1 MMDYSKKYVYL
12 RKRGND
18 KYAVILHYETD
29 SGERKQKTMQTFDN
43 KKDAEKLK
51 IKLQNEINEEILITP
66 SKVTFV
72 ERCKQ
77 YYLDP
82 LRELAPNTQRRWD
95 SILRIHIE
103 PFFKDTLLEDVT
115 ISKYKA
121 FIQHVYK
128 LNLADGTKEE
138 ILNKSN
144 AALKD
149 AYYCKEIKENIVD
162 FAFPNNKKKKKVE
175 EFMLDENSIYNQEE
189 IKLILKKVESKPSL
203 FLALST
209 YTYTGVRFGEMAG
222 LLWDD
227 VDFKNKTIKIQNNL
241 QYIHGK
247 YILGPPKNYM
257 IRTISIPDT
266 LVELYKA
273 ESIHQKELKL
283 QGLLP
288 KEFNFVHLNAH
299 HKRWNSSSFCAA
311 YKRLIE
317 SIENLRYIPAHN
329 FRHSHATFLLTD
341 GVDVNTVSKRLGHKN
356 INTTIK
362 YYTHILKKA
371 DANAASSIES
381 IIKMA

>member
-1 MMDYSKKYVYL
+1 MDYSKKYVFI
-12 RKRGND
+12 RKRND
-18 KYAVILHYETD
+18 KFSVTIQYETD
-29 SGERKQKTMQTFDN
+29 SGKTKQKTVQVFDN

-51 IKLQNEINEEILITP
+51 VKIQNEINEEKFIAP
-66 SKVTFV
+66 SSTTFV
-72 ERCKQ
+72 EKCKQ

-103 PFFKDTLLEDVT
+103 PFFKDTLLEDIT
-115 ISKYKA
+115 INKYKT
-121 FIQHVYK
+121 FIQHIYS
-128 LNLADGTKEE
+128 LNLADGTKKE

-149 AYYCKEIKENIVD
+149 AYFCKEIKENIVD
-162 FAFPNNKKKKKVE
+162 FAFPNNKKKKKVQ
-175 EFMLDENSIYNQEE
+175 EFTLDENSIYSQEE

-203 FLALST
+203 FLVLST

-257 IRTISIPDT
+257 IRTISIPDV
-266 LVELYKA
+266 LVELYKK
-273 ESIHQKELKL
+273 ESIRQKELKL
-283 QGLLP
+283 QGLIP

-299 HKRWNSSSFCAA
+299 HKRWNSSTFCAA
-311 YKRLIE
+311 YKRLID
-317 SIENLRYIPAHN
+317 SIGNLRYIPAHN

>member
-1 MMDYSKKYVYL
+1 MMNYSKKYVFI
-12 RKRGND
+12 RKRND
-18 KYAVILHYETD
+18 RFSVTIQYETD
-29 SGERKQKTMQTFDN
+29 SGKTKQKTVQVFDN

-51 IKLQNEINEEILITP
+51 VKIQNEINEEKFIAP
-66 SKVTFV
+66 SSTTFV
-72 ERCKQ
+72 EKCKQ

-103 PFFKDTLLEDVT
+103 PFFKDTLLEDIT
-115 ISKYKA
+115 INKYKT
-121 FIQHVYK
+121 FIQHIYS
-128 LNLADGTKEE
+128 LNLADGTKKE

-149 AYYCKEIKENIVD
+149 AYFCKEIKENIVD
-162 FAFPNNKKKKKVE
+162 FAFPNNKKKKKVQ
-175 EFMLDENSIYNQEE
+175 EFTLDENSIYSQEE

-203 FLALST
+203 FLVLST

-257 IRTISIPDT
+257 IRTISIPDV
-266 LVELYKA
+266 LVELYKK
-273 ESIHQKELKL
+273 ESIRQKELKL
-283 QGLLP
+283 QGLIP

-299 HKRWNSSSFCAA
+299 HKRWNSSTFCAA
-311 YKRLIE
+311 YKRLID
-317 SIENLRYIPAHN
+317 SIGNLRYIPAHN

>member
-1 MMDYSKKYVYL
+1 MDYSKKYVFI
-12 RKRGND
+12 RKRND
-18 KYAVILHYETD
+18 KFSVTIQYETD
-29 SGERKQKTMQTFDN
+29 SGKTKQKTVQVFDN

-51 IKLQNEINEEILITP
+51 VKIQNEINEEKFIAP
-66 SKVTFV
+66 SATTFV
-72 ERCKQ
+72 EKCKQ

-95 SILRIHIE
+95 SIIRIHIE
-103 PFFKDTLLEDVT
+103 PFFKGTLLEDVT
-115 ISKYKA
+115 ISKYKT
-121 FIQHVYK
+121 FIQHVYN

-175 EFMLDENSIYNQEE
+175 EFTLDENSIYSQEE

-203 FLALST
+203 FLVLST

-257 IRTISIPDT
+257 IRTISIPDV
-266 LVELYKA
+266 LVELYKK
-273 ESIHQKELKL
+273 ESIRQKELKL
-283 QGLLP
+283 QGLIP

-299 HKRWNSSSFCAA
+299 NKRWNSSTFCAA
-311 YKRLIE
+311 YKRLID
-317 SIENLRYIPAHN
+317 SIGTLRYIPAHN

>member
-1 MMDYSKKYVYL
+1 MDYSKKYVFI
-12 RKRGND
+12 RKRND
-18 KYAVILHYETD
+18 KFSVTIQYENDAGKT
-29 SGERKQKTMQTFDN
+29 KQKTVQVFDN

-51 IKLQNEINEEILITP
+51 VKIQNEINEEKFIAP
-66 SKVTFV
+66 SSTTFV
-72 ERCKQ
+72 EKCKQ

-95 SILRIHIE
+95 SIIRIHIE
-103 PFFKDTLLEDVT
+103 PFFKGTLLEDIT
-115 ISKYKA
+115 INKYKS
-121 FIQHVYK
+121 FIRHVYN

-162 FAFPNNKKKKKVE
+162 FAFANSKKKKKVQKN
-175 EFMLDENSIYNQEE
+175 MLDENNIYNQNE
-189 IKLILKKVESKPSL
+189 IKLILKKAEPRYNL

-209 YTYTGVRFGEMAG
+209 YIYTGVRFGEMAG

-227 VDFKNKTIKIQNNL
+227 VDLKNKTITVQHNL

-247 YILGPPKNYM
+247 YILGPTKNYM

-266 LVELYKA
+266 LVELYKK
-273 ESIHQKELKL
+273 ESINQKELKL
-283 QGLLP
+283 QGLLS

-299 HKRWNSSSFCAA
+299 HNRWNSSSFCAA

-317 SIENLRYIPAHN
+317 DIGNLRYISAHN
-329 FRHSHATFLLTD
+329 FRHAHATFLLTSGID
-341 GVDVNTVSKRLGHKN
+341 INTVSKRLGHKD
-356 INTTIK
+356 INTTSK

-371 DANAASSIES
+371 DENAAASIES
-381 IIKMA
+381 LMEMV

>member
-1 MMDYSKKYVYL
+1 MMDYSKKYVFI
-12 RKRGND
+12 RKRND
-18 KYAVILHYETD
+18 RFSVTIQYETD
-29 SGERKQKTMQTFDN
+29 AGKTKQKTVQVFDN

-51 IKLQNEINEEILITP
+51 VKIQNEINEEKFIAP
-66 SKVTFV
+66 SSTTFI
-72 ERCKQ
+72 EKCKQ

-95 SILRIHIE
+95 SIIRIHIE
-103 PFFKDTLLEDVT
+103 PFFKDTLLEDIT
-115 ISKYKA
+115 INKYKT
-121 FIQHVYK
+121 FIQHIYS
-128 LNLADGTKEE
+128 LNLADGTKKE

-149 AYYCKEIKENIVD
+149 AYFCKEIKENIVD
-162 FAFPNNKKKKKVE
+162 FAFPNNRKKKKVQ
-175 EFMLDENSIYNQEE
+175 EFTLDENSIYSQEE

-203 FLALST
+203 FLVLST

-257 IRTISIPDT
+257 IRTISIPDV
-266 LVELYKA
+266 LVELYKK
-273 ESIHQKELKL
+273 ESIRQKELKL
-283 QGLLP
+283 QGLIP

-299 HKRWNSSSFCAA
+299 HKRWNSSTFCAA
-311 YKRLIE
+311 YKRLID
-317 SIENLRYIPAHN
+317 SIGNLRYIPAHN

>member
-1 MMDYSKKYVYL
+1 MMDYSKKYVFI
-12 RKRGND
+12 RKRND
-18 KYAVILHYETD
+18 KFSVTIQYETD
-29 SGERKQKTMQTFDN
+29 SGKTKQKTVQVFDN

-51 IKLQNEINEEILITP
+51 VKIQNEINEEKFIAP
-66 SKVTFV
+66 SSTTFV
-72 ERCKQ
+72 EKCKQ

-103 PFFKDTLLEDVT
+103 PFFKDTLLEDIT
-115 ISKYKA
+115 INKYKT
-121 FIQHVYK
+121 FIQHIYS
-128 LNLADGTKEE
+128 LNLADGTKKE

-149 AYYCKEIKENIVD
+149 AYFCKEIKENIVD
-162 FAFPNNKKKKKVE
+162 FAFPNNKKKKKVQ
-175 EFMLDENSIYNQEE
+175 EFTLDENSIYSQEE

-203 FLALST
+203 FLVLST

-257 IRTISIPDT
+257 IRTISIPDV
-266 LVELYKA
+266 LVELYKK
-273 ESIHQKELKL
+273 ESIRQKELKL
-283 QGLLP
+283 QGLIP

-299 HKRWNSSSFCAA
+299 HKRWNSSTFCAA
-311 YKRLIE
+311 YKRLID
-317 SIENLRYIPAHN
+317 SIGNLRYIPAHN

>member
-1 MMDYSKKYVYL
+1 MMDYSKKYVFI
-12 RKRGND
+12 RKRND
-18 KYAVILHYETD
+18 KFSVTIQYETD
-29 SGERKQKTMQTFDN
+29 AGKTKQKTVQVFDN

-51 IKLQNEINEEILITP
+51 VKIQNEINEEKFIAP
-66 SKVTFV
+66 SSTTFI
-72 ERCKQ
+72 EKCKQ

-95 SILRIHIE
+95 SIIRIHIE
-103 PFFKDTLLEDVT
+103 PFFKDTLLEDIT
-115 ISKYKA
+115 INKYKT
-121 FIQHVYK
+121 FIQHIYS
-128 LNLADGTKEE
+128 LNLADGTKKE

-149 AYYCKEIKENIVD
+149 AYFCKEIKENIVD
-162 FAFPNNKKKKKVE
+162 FAFPNNRKKKKVQ
-175 EFMLDENSIYNQEE
+175 EFTLDENSIYSQEE

-203 FLALST
+203 FLVLST

-257 IRTISIPDT
+257 IRTISIPDV
-266 LVELYKA
+266 LVELYKK
-273 ESIHQKELKL
+273 ESIRQKELKL
-283 QGLLP
+283 QGLIP

-299 HKRWNSSSFCAA
+299 HKRWNSSTFCAA
-311 YKRLIE
+311 YKRLID
-317 SIENLRYIPAHN
+317 SIGNLRYIPAHN

>member
-1 MMDYSKKYVYL
+1 MDYSKKYVFI
-12 RKRGND
+12 RKRND
-18 KYAVILHYETD
+18 RFSVTIQYETD
-29 SGERKQKTMQTFDN
+29 AGKTKQKTVQVFDN

-51 IKLQNEINEEILITP
+51 VKIQNEINEEKFIAP
-66 SKVTFV
+66 SSTTFI
-72 ERCKQ
+72 EKCKQ

-95 SILRIHIE
+95 SIIRIHIE
-103 PFFKDTLLEDVT
+103 PFFKDTLLEDIT
-115 ISKYKA
+115 INKYKT
-121 FIQHVYK
+121 FIQHIYS
-128 LNLADGTKEE
+128 LNLADGTKKE

-149 AYYCKEIKENIVD
+149 AYFCKEIKENIVD
-162 FAFPNNKKKKKVE
+162 FAFPNNRKKKKVQ
-175 EFMLDENSIYNQEE
+175 EFTLDENSIYSQEE

-203 FLALST
+203 FLVLST

-257 IRTISIPDT
+257 IRTISIPDV
-266 LVELYKA
+266 LVELYKK
-273 ESIHQKELKL
+273 ESIRQKELKL
-283 QGLLP
+283 QGLIP

-299 HKRWNSSSFCAA
+299 HKRWNSSTFCAA
-311 YKRLIE
+311 YKRLID
-317 SIENLRYIPAHN
+317 SIGNLRYIPAHN

>member
-1 MMDYSKKYVYL
+1 MDYSKKYVFI
-12 RKRGND
+12 RKRND
-18 KYAVILHYETD
+18 KFSVTIQYETD
-29 SGERKQKTMQTFDN
+29 AGKTKQKTVQVFDN

-51 IKLQNEINEEILITP
+51 VKIQNEINEEKFIAP
-66 SKVTFV
+66 SSTTFV
-72 ERCKQ
+72 EKCKQ

-95 SILRIHIE
+95 SIIRIHIE
-103 PFFKDTLLEDVT
+103 PFFKDTLLEDIT
-115 ISKYKA
+115 INKYKT
-121 FIQHVYK
+121 FIQHIYS
-128 LNLADGTKEE
+128 LNLADGTKKE

-149 AYYCKEIKENIVD
+149 AYFCKEIKENIVD
-162 FAFPNNKKKKKVE
+162 FAFPNNRKKKKVQ
-175 EFMLDENSIYNQEE
+175 EFTLDENSIYSQEE

-203 FLALST
+203 FLVLST

-257 IRTISIPDT
+257 IRTISIPDV
-266 LVELYKA
+266 LVELYKK
-273 ESIHQKELKL
+273 ESIRQKELKL
-283 QGLLP
+283 QGLIP

-299 HKRWNSSSFCAA
+299 HKRWNSSTFCAA
-311 YKRLIE
+311 YKRLID
-317 SIENLRYIPAHN
+317 SIGNLRYIPAHN

>member
-1 MMDYSKKYVYL
+1 MMDYSKKYVFI
-12 RKRGND
+12 RKRND
-18 KYAVILHYETD
+18 RFSVTIQYETD
-29 SGERKQKTMQTFDN
+29 SGKTKQKTVQVFDN

-51 IKLQNEINEEILITP
+51 VKIQNEINEEKFIAP
-66 SKVTFV
+66 SSTTFI
-72 ERCKQ
+72 EKCKQ

-95 SILRIHIE
+95 SIIRIHIE
-103 PFFKDTLLEDVT
+103 PFFKDTLLEDIT
-115 ISKYKA
+115 INKYKT
-121 FIQHVYK
+121 FIQHIYS
-128 LNLADGTKEE
+128 LNLADGTKKE

-149 AYYCKEIKENIVD
+149 AYFCKEIKENIVD
-162 FAFPNNKKKKKVE
+162 FAFPNNRKKKKVQ
-175 EFMLDENSIYNQEE
+175 EFTLDENSIYSQEE

-203 FLALST
+203 FLVLST

-299 HKRWNSSSFCAA
+299 HKRWNSSTFCAA
-311 YKRLIE
+311 YKRLID
-317 SIENLRYIPAHN
+317 SIGNLRYIPAHN